1 MSKYKIIKRVYYNE
15 KGEVSAPTYFIKELV
30 KPIIPFFGW
39 GRWVYIKETECVYSG
54 CYRVRMKWN
63 TVEDAQNFINTV
75 LCPQVPRDKHEY
87 TEVKTVNCND

>member
-15 KGEVSAPTYFIKELV
+15 RGEVSAPTYFIKEL

-39 GRWVYIKETECVYSG
+39 KRWVYIKETRCELG
-54 CYRVRMKWN
+54 DCYKIRMEWN

-75 LCPQVPRDKHEY
+75 LCPRVPRKKHEY
-87 TEVKTVNCND
+87 TEIKTVTCND